1 MRMVRSDTAGGAPSL
16 AARASH
22 RTAPSRRAGRGLP
35 ASARGSDGSN
45 RSPRWH
51 AIAAVALLATALAAC
66 GRGEGG
72 LSPDDPI
79 FDGLPRAAVVE
90 ALSLPRLRMNL
101 EGMSLEQQRSL
112 AQAGVRTLISCRE
125 ALRVYETWIR
135 TGVRPEISPGPV
147 PTHPLEPGNRAVEE
161 DYARLE
167 AALASGDPDRLRAL
181 LLAEG
186 GCGPNWPAEPGGPPI
201 AEVVQELHA

>member
-1 MRMVRSDTAGGAPSL
+1 MRMVPSDATGVATSL

-35 ASARGSDGSN
+35 ASARCSDGSN

-51 AIAAVALLATALAAC
+51 AIAALAAC

-72 LSPDDPI
+72 LAPDDPI

-90 ALSLPRLRMNL
+90 TLSLPRLRMNL
-101 EGMSLEQQRSL
+101 EGMSPEQQRSL
-112 AQAGVRTLISCRE
+112 AQAAVRRLISCRE

-147 PTHPLEPGNRAVEE
+147 PTHPLEPGNRAVGE

-167 AALASGDPDRLRAL
+167 AALASGDPYRLRSM
-181 LLAEG
+181 LLADG

-201 AEVVQELHA
+201 AEVVQELDA